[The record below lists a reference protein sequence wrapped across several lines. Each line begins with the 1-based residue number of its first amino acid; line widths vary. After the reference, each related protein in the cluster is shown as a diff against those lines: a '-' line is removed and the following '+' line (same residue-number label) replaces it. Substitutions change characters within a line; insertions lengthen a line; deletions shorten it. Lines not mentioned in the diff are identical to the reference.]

1 MLACFK
7 TFFFQIFQDVGQI
20 RITESGHIFFYPK
33 FPNVSAKELLP
44 VKCQLPRTNVFTLT
58 EPLTKTTAVP
68 TLSFQVFLMHR
79 EQVRA
84 ALH

>member
-7 TFFFQIFQDVGQI
+7 AFFFQIFQNVGQI
-20 RITESGHIFFYPK
+20 RITESGHILFYPK
-33 FPNVSAKELLP
+33 FPNVTAKELLS

-58 EPLTKTTAVP
+58 EPLPKAAAVP
-68 TLSFQVFLMHR
+68 TLSFEVLLMHS

>member
-7 TFFFQIFQDVGQI
+7 TLSFKILQNVGQI
-20 RITESGHIFFYPK
+20 RITQSGHILFYPK
-33 FPNVSAKELLP
+33 FPHVSAKELLP

-58 EPLTKTTAVP
+58 EPLPKTTAVP

-79 EQVRA
+79 EEVRA
-84 ALH
+84 ALQ

>member
-7 TFFFQIFQDVGQI
+7 AFFFQIFQNVGQI
-20 RITESGHIFFYPK
+20 RITEGGYILLYPK
-33 FPNVSAKELLP
+33 FPYVSAKELLP
-44 VKCQLPRTNVFTLT
+44 MKSQLPRTNVFTLT
-58 EPLTKTTAVP
+58 EPLPKTAAVP

-79 EQVRA
+79 EEVRA